1 MDLNLEKIK
10 KGLESFIDTK
20 VSRLE
25 AKHKLLIFL
34 AALLLPAIAFFFVG
48 FSPKMEETKRLN
60 GDKDALL
67 QEIQKVEKTAME
79 LTKHK
84 EEMKETEMLFRA
96 ASLLLPEKKE
106 IPSLLTNISGLGTNS
121 GLEFMSFRPAGEKP
135 KTFYAEIQVNIT
147 VRGPYHN
154 VGEFLDKISKLPR
167 IVTVSDISMGSPVQ
181 AGNQMLLN
189 TTFNLMTYRFI
200 EPVPAPGPAAAVKK

>member
-10 KGLESFIDTK
+10 KDLESFIDTK

-34 AALLLPAIAFFFVG
+34 AALLLPAIAFFFLG
-48 FSPKMEETKRLN
+48 FSPIMKETKKLN
-60 GDKDALL
+60 SDKNALL
-67 QEIQKVEKTAME
+67 QEIQKVEKTARE
-79 LTKHK
+79 LKKHK
-84 EEMKETEMLFRA
+84 AEMQETEMLFRA

-121 GLEFMSFRPAGEKP
+121 GLEFLSFKPVGEKP
-135 KTFYAEIQVNIT
+135 KTFYAEIPVNIT

-167 IVTVSDISMGSPVQ
+167 IVTVSDISMGSPTQV
-181 AGNQMLLN
+181 GNQMMLN
-189 TTFNLMTYRFI
+189 TTFNLVTYRFI
-200 EPVPAPGPAAAVKK
+200 EPAASPTAAKKKK